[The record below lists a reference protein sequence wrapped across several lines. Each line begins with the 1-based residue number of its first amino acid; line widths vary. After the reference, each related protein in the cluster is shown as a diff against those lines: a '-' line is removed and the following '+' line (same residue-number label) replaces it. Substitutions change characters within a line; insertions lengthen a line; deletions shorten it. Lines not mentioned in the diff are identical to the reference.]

1 MVHRLPR
8 PGDHQGVPGA
18 GGQVTAPGGAA
29 GPAEATGG
37 CEGAAPFLTGA
48 DGRSCLSIKKKPR
61 AWNLPVL
68 TGFRNARYCAV
79 RDFPW

>member
-29 GPAEATGG
+29 GPAEAPGG
-37 CEGAAPFLTGA
+37 CEGAAPLLTGA
-48 DGRSCLSIKKKPR
+48 GGGSRLS
-61 AWNLPVL
+61 
-68 TGFRNARYCAV
+68 ARKNRRRGTC
-79 RDFPW
+79 PC